1 MRDVLLLT
9 GTGLLSQGVGFVYR
23 ILLTRVS
30 GAEIMGLYQ
39 LILPVYSV
47 LLSLTAVGL
56 YTGVSNLSARYQGLG
71 NRRAIHQVRGQAV
84 RLFLGLAALPCVLLI
99 LLSDGVSV
107 CLLNDARTRLGL
119 MLLVPC
125 LLLTGVENLQKHF
138 FYGTGRVLPAAVTEL
153 LEQLLRSALVLA
165 LLWRLRPATAEGAV
179 GTIVLGMAL
188 CEICAALTQTV
199 LFRLSLGAP
208 RRLEG
213 AALPSKVLRGE
224 LLSIALPLGA
234 AALLGNLISSANAV
248 LLPRLLVRGGMTQS
262 EAVSAYGVTFGM
274 TFPMLMLPTAFL
286 SALGLVLTP
295 KLFRAAA
302 LGRRRTVR
310 TLIQR
315 AVGASNCILIPALAL
330 LGTLGPGIGEAL
342 YREPSV
348 GDQMPLLAAGLLFT
362 CWSSLLSCVLTG
374 LDRQGTAARIA
385 LVCDGLQLLATCLT
399 VEPFGL
405 RGYGWSFTLCALLGA
420 GLSWR
425 AVVRETGLGL
435 PVFRWLAGP
444 ALAAALGALCGR
456 LMETAL
462 LRGGLTGLWASGG
475 GLVFGGL
482 VCVAGL
488 QALGLLGRG
497 EAQ

>member
-1 MRDVLLLT
+1 MLLLT

-23 ILLTRVS
+23 ILLTRLA

-47 LLSLTAVGL
+47 LLSLTAAGL
-56 YTGVSNLSARYQGLG
+56 YTGVSNLSARYHSLG

-84 RLFLGLAALPCVLLI
+84 GLFLALAVFPCLLLV

-107 CLLNDARTRLGL
+107 YLLNDARTRLGL

-125 LLLTGVENLQKHF
+125 LLLTGIENLQKHY
-138 FYGTGRVLPAAVTEL
+138 FYGTGRILPAAVTEL

-165 LLWRLRPATAEGAV
+165 LLWRLKPATAEGAV

-188 CEICAALTQTV
+188 CEVCAALTQTV
-199 LFRLSLGAP
+199 LFRLSLGSPGTLTGCAVAP
-208 RRLEG
+208 
-213 AALPSKVLRGE
+213 KVLRGQ
-224 LLSIALPLGA
+224 LLSIAIPLGA

-248 LLPRLLVRGGMTQS
+248 LLPRLLVQGGMTQT

-295 KLFRAAA
+295 KLCQAAA
-302 LGRRRTVR
+302 LGRRKTVR
-310 TLIQR
+310 SLIRR
-315 AVGASNCILIPALAL
+315 AVGGSNLILIPALAL
-330 LGTLGPGIGEAL
+330 LGALGPGIGAAL
-342 YREPSV
+342 YKEPTV
-348 GDQMPLLAAGLLFT
+348 GEYMPLLAAGLLFT
-362 CWSSLLSCVLTG
+362 CWNSLLSCVLTG
-374 LDRQGTAARIA
+374 LEKQRTAALIA
-385 LVCDGLQLLATCLT
+385 LVCDGLQLLLTCLT
-399 VEPFGL
+399 VVPFGM

-420 GLSWR
+420 ALSWR
-425 AVVRETGLGL
+425 AVGRETGLSL
-435 PVFRWLAGP
+435 PVFRWIAGP
-444 ALAAALGALCGR
+444 GLAATLGVLCGR

-462 LRGGLTGLWASGG
+462 LRGGMTTLFSAVG

-482 VCVAGL
+482 VCLAGL
-488 QALGLLGRG
+488 QAMGLLEG
-497 EAQ
+497 EK